1 MQQLLKTYFG
11 YDTFRPLQEEIISHI
26 LAKKEAL
33 VIMAT
38 GGGKSLCYQL
48 PALKF
53 KGLTLV
59 ISPLIALMKDQVDSL
74 NANGIAAEFINST
87 LSYDAIREIQ
97 SRLTKGNIK
106 ILYVA
111 PERLAIGDFQEFLR
125 TLKVDLIAI
134 DEAHCI
140 SEWGHDFRPEY
151 RNLRSLRKNF
161 PGVPLIALT
170 ATATNQVRSDILE
183 QLHLQGARVFLSSF
197 NRSNLTYQVRPKK
210 GALNELM
217 ALLKKYKDES
227 VIIYCFSR
235 KGTEELAM
243 ALREENFRA
252 LPYHAGLDIEKRRKT
267 QEKFINDE
275 VSIIVATVAFGMG
288 IDKPNVRLVVHY
300 DLPKSVEGYY
310 QETGRAGRD
319 GLPSDCVL
327 FYSYGDK
334 IKHNFFINQI
344 EDPAQRLAT
353 AEKLARIIE
362 YAEMQSCRR
371 AYLLEYFGEN
381 PNIILG
387 GQSCPTPLRGVPG
400 KQLLRNCKSCDHCLT
415 PKEEIDATD
424 ITLKILSTVIRIEER
439 FGVNYVIDI
448 LRGHETAK
456 VRERQHGRLPVFGI
470 AKEQKADDLQEIIEL
485 LIARKI
491 LQKTTGEYPLLK
503 VTDEG
508 KALLRTR
515 ETVTLTKSMIK
526 KDYLKAATTTR
537 AKIKKDTDS
546 IVSDYHQAL
555 FEQLR
560 TLRKSIADEKRVPPF
575 IIFGDVSLR
584 EMAFY
589 LPQSSESF
597 SFITGVGRVKLAQ
610 YGEDFLNVIRDFAQN
625 GNLEDRLVK

>member
-1 MQQLLKTYFG
+1 MQKLLKTYFG
-11 YDTFRPLQEEIISHI
+11 YDSFRPLQEEIISHI
-26 LAKKEAL
+26 LDKKEAL

-59 ISPLIALMKDQVDSL
+59 ISPLIALMKDQVDGL

-87 LSYDAIREIQ
+87 LSYEAIREIQ
-97 SRLTKGNIK
+97 TRLKKEQIK

-111 PERLAIGDFQEFLR
+111 PERLAIGDFQDFLR

-151 RNLRSLRKNF
+151 RNLKSLRKNF

-170 ATATNQVRSDILE
+170 ATATNKVRSDILE
-183 QLHLQGARVFLSSF
+183 QLHLGEARVFLSSF
-197 NRSNLTYQVRPKK
+197 NRSNLSYQVRPKK
-210 GALNELM
+210 DALNELK
-217 ALLKKYKDES
+217 ALLKKYAGES

-235 KGTEELAM
+235 KSTEELAA
-243 ALREENFRA
+243 ALQDENLRA
-252 LPYHAGLDIEKRRKT
+252 LPYHAGLDIGKRRAT
-267 QEKFINDE
+267 QEKFIRDE

-334 IKHNFFINQI
+334 IKHNYFINMI
-344 EDPAQRLAT
+344 DDPAQRQAV
-353 AEKLARIIE
+353 AEQLARIIE

-381 PNIILG
+381 PDILLG
-387 GQSCPTPLRGVPG
+387 GQSCE
-400 KQLLRNCKSCDHCLT
+400 SCDHCLT
-415 PKEEIDATD
+415 PKEEFDATE
-424 ITLKILSTVIRIEER
+424 ITWKILSTVIRIEER
-439 FGVNYVIDI
+439 FGLNYVLDI
-448 LRGHETAK
+448 LRGHETKK
-456 VRERQHGRLPVFGI
+456 VLERQHGQLPVFGI
-470 AKEQKADDLQEIIEL
+470 AAEYKQAELQQIIEL
-485 LIARKI
+485 LIAQKI
-491 LQKTTGEYPLLK
+491 LRKTSGEYPLLQ

-508 KALLRTR
+508 KALLRER
-515 ETVTLTKSMIK
+515 GKITLTKSTIS
-526 KDYLKAATTTR
+526 KDSLQAATASR
-537 AKIKKDTDS
+537 AKIKKES
-546 IVSDYHQAL
+546 GHVVSDYHQPL

-560 TLRKSIADEKRVPPF
+560 VLRKSIADKKRVPPF

-589 LPQSSESF
+589 LPQSNESF
-597 SFITGVGRVKLAQ
+597 SFITGVGRVKLAE
-610 YGEDFLNVIRDFAQN
+610 YGEDFLNVIRSYAQSE
-625 GNLEDRLVK
+625 NLADRL

>member
-1 MQQLLKTYFG
+1 MQKLLKTYFG
-11 YDTFRPLQEEIISHI
+11 YDSFRPLQEEIISHI
-26 LAKKEAL
+26 LDKKEAL

-59 ISPLIALMKDQVDSL
+59 ISPLIALMKDQVDGL

-87 LSYDAIREIQ
+87 LSYDQIREIQ
-97 SRLTKGNIK
+97 TRLKREQIK

-111 PERLAIGDFQEFLR
+111 PERLAIGDFLDFLG
-125 TLKVDLIAI
+125 TLNVDLIAI

-151 RNLRSLRKNF
+151 RNLKSLRKNF

-170 ATATNQVRSDILE
+170 ATATNQVRSDIIE
-183 QLHLQGARVFLSSF
+183 QLNLQEARVFLSSF
-197 NRSNLTYQVRPKK
+197 NRSNLSYQVRPKK
-210 GALNELM
+210 NALNELKT
-217 ALLKKYKDES
+217 LLKKYAGES
-227 VIIYCFSR
+227 AIIYCFSR
-235 KGTEELAM
+235 KSTEELAA
-243 ALREENFRA
+243 ALQDENLRA
-252 LPYHAGLDIEKRRKT
+252 LPYHAGLDVEKRRKT
-267 QEKFINDE
+267 QEQFIRDE

-344 EDPAQRLAT
+344 DDSDQREAV

-381 PNIILG
+381 PDIILG
-387 GQSCPTPLRGVPG
+387 GQSC
-400 KQLLRNCKSCDHCLT
+400 QSCDFCLT
-415 PKEEIDATD
+415 PKENFDATE
-424 ITLKILSTVIRIEER
+424 ITWKILSTVIRIEER
-439 FGVNYVIDI
+439 FGLNYVIDI
-448 LRGHETAK
+448 LRGHETPK
-456 VRERQHGRLPVFGI
+456 VRERQHAGLPVFGI
-470 AKEQKADDLQEIIEL
+470 AKEQKQTDLLEIIEL
-485 LIARKI
+485 LIAQKI
-491 LQKTTGEYPLLK
+491 LIKTSGEYPLLK

-508 KALLRTR
+508 KTLLKTR
-515 ETVTLTKSMIK
+515 QKITLTKSTIP
-526 KDYLKAATTTR
+526 KDDLQAATTTR
-537 AKIKKDTDS
+537 AKIKKEAGHV
-546 IVSDYHQAL
+546 VSDYHQDL
-555 FEQLR
+555 FEELR
-560 TLRKSIADEKRVPPF
+560 VLRKSIADKKRVPPF

-589 LPQSSESF
+589 LPQSNESF
-597 SFITGVGRVKLAQ
+597 SFITGVGRVKLAE
-610 YGEDFLNVIRDFAQN
+610 YGEDFLSVIRNYAQSE
-625 GNLEDRLVK
+625 NLADRLAK